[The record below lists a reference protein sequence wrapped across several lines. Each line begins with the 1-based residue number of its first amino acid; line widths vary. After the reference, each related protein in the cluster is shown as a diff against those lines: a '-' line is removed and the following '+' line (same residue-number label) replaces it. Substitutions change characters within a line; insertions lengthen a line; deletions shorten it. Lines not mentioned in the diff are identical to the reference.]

1 MSEKTVWCDKLRK
14 SLTSKNVEQKES
26 WAFEANELPPDHHD
40 KVDSSA
46 QINSSVFSNFSS
58 PVSDI
63 FDSQTF
69 RIFAS
74 TWNVGGNSPCA
85 GLNLNEFLP
94 LDDGS
99 DIYVLGFQEIV
110 PLNAGNVF
118 VSEDNEPASKWL
130 DLIDQALNRPLGS
143 TVESCQSSPS
153 SYSTNKTIRRDQ
165 TVQLKECNCPSEVK
179 KKNYRKACFSC
190 PFSYDFDSDDGEPE
204 KGEDETSSL
213 DDNEVVLTMTSK
225 NRRRYSYI
233 VSKQMVGIF
242 ITIWAKKELVQHV
255 SHLQISCV
263 GRGIM
268 GRLGN
273 KGCISVSM
281 SLHQTSFCFI
291 CCHLASGEK
300 EGDELR
306 RNSDVKKISKNTYF
320 QRICKNHHRIN
331 PKKILDHDRVIWLGD
346 LNYRISLSY
355 LETKR
360 LLEQNDWDALLE
372 KDQLRIER
380 ESGRVFNGWKEGKI
394 YFAPTYKYSN
404 NSDSYSGE
412 NVTSKSK
419 RRTPAWCDRILWHGN
434 GIAQLFYIRGESKL
448 SDHRPVFAGFSVGV
462 EVLDDRFRKEISAS
476 NMKVG
481 VEELLPNLNNIFS

>member
-1 MSEKTVWCDKLRK
+1 MSEKIIWSDKIRK
-14 SLTSKNVEQKES
+14 SSTPKTIKQKDS
-26 WAFEANELPPDHHD
+26 RAPEADELPPDLHD
-40 KVDSSA
+40 KEKDSSA
-46 QINSSVFSNFSS
+46 QINSSGFSHSSS

-74 TWNVGGNSPCA
+74 TWNVGGKSPCI

-118 VSEDNEPASKWL
+118 VSEDNEPVAKWL
-130 DLIDQALNRPLGS
+130 DLIDQALNRPSEPAADSG
-143 TVESCQSSPS
+143 PS
-153 SYSTNKTIRRDQ
+153 SSSFSSTNRPCTRDRI
-165 TVQLKECNCPSEVK
+165 VRVKACNCPLEGK
-179 KKNYRKACFSC
+179 KKSYRKTCFTC
-190 PFSYDFDSDDGEPE
+190 RISYDFDSDYGESE
-204 KGEDETSSL
+204 EGEDEMSSP
-213 DDNEVVLTMTSK
+213 DDNEVVLTTTTSSD
-225 NRRRYSYI
+225 RRKYSYI
-233 VSKQMVGIF
+233 VRKQMVGIF
-242 ITIWAKKELVQHV
+242 ITIWAKKELIQHI

-281 SLHQTSFCFI
+281 TLHQTSFCFI
-291 CCHLASGEK
+291 CSHLASGEK

-306 RNSDVKKISKNTYF
+306 RNSDVIKISKNTHF
-320 QRICKNHHRIN
+320 RRICKNHHRIN

-355 LETKR
+355 SETKR
-360 LLEQNDWDALLE
+360 LLEQNNWDALLE

-380 ESGRVFNGWKEGKI
+380 ESGRVFSGWKEGKI

-419 RRTPAWCDRILWHGN
+419 RRTPAWCDRILWRGN

-448 SDHRPVFAGFSVGV
+448 SDHRPVFAVFSVDV

-481 VEELLPNLNNIFS
+481 VEELLPSV